1 VHLDPEQ
8 REIAI
13 KLVYYGA
20 ALSGKTTN
28 LKMLHAR
35 AAAQS
40 RGRLL
45 SLDAQSDRT
54 LFFDL
59 LPLHFRAGDVTVK
72 LRVYTVP
79 GQVMHN
85 ATRKVGLQS
94 AAGVAFIADSRRSE
108 VGATAEAF
116 VNLKENLRENGLDP
130 EAVPMVVQF
139 NKRDLPDVRSD
150 DELARVEHRGRPVF
164 SACAVRDEGVLKTFF
179 ALAKLTWED
188 LERRHGLAT
197 RFQLSTESFLET
209 LGGVFGKRL

>member
-1 VHLDPEQ
+1 MHVDPEQ

-28 LKMLHAR
+28 LKTLHAR
-35 AAAQS
+35 ADAGS

-45 SLDAQSDRT
+45 SLDSQSDRT

-72 LRVYTVP
+72 VRVYTVP

-85 ATRKVGLQS
+85 ATRKIVLQ
-94 AAGVAFIADSRRSE
+94 AAHGVAFIADSRRSE
-108 VGATAEAF
+108 VAATGESFA
-116 VNLKENLRENGLDP
+116 NLKENLRENGLDP
-130 EAVPMVVQF
+130 DSVPIVVQF

-150 DELARVEHRGRPVF
+150 EELARVEARGQPVYA
-164 SACAVRDEGVLKTFF
+164 ACALQGEGVLKTFF
-179 ALAKLTWED
+179 ALARLTWDD
-188 LERRHGLAT
+188 LERKHGLAA
-197 RFQLSTESFLET
+197 RFQITRDAFLET
-209 LGGVFGKRL
+209 LGAVFGKRL

>member
-45 SLDAQSDRT
+45 SLDAQEGRT

-59 LPLHFRAGDVTVK
+59 LPLHFRTGDVTVK

-85 ATRKVGLQS
+85 ATRKVVLQQ
-94 AAGVAFIADSRRSE
+94 ADGVAFIADSRRSE

-116 VNLKENLRENGLDP
+116 TNLKENLRENGLDP
-130 EAVPMVVQF
+130 DAVPIVLQF
-139 NKRDLPDVRSD
+139 NKRDLPDVRTD
-150 DELARVEHRGRPVF
+150 DELSRVEHRGRPVF
-164 SACAVRDEGVLKTFF
+164 AACAVRDDGVLKTFF
-179 ALAKLTWED
+179 GLARLTWDD
-188 LERRHGLAT
+188 LEKKHQLASRLKVT
-197 RFQLSTESFLET
+197 REAFLEM
-209 LGGVFGKRL
+209 LGAVFGKRI